1 MPTAAKVASTGFM
14 PRHVDNLGNVDRSG
28 LWGQALDRATARLGT
43 GLLAAIIGNR
53 GTGKTQLAACLGAAA
68 IGKWGWTRD
77 QADRSVWPVKYSTAA
92 DLFSTLRGGMLA
104 GEEVKTRRLY
114 ITPRLLVI
122 DEIQERA
129 NTEYEART
137 LVQIIDHRYGFKLDT
152 LILGNL
158 KPEAFREQMG
168 ASVMS
173 RMAEAGGVVELV
185 GEDRRSK
192 K

>member
-43 GLLAAIIGNR
+43 GLLAAIIGPR

-68 IGKWGWTRD
+68 VGKWGWTRD
-77 QADRSVWPVKYSTAA
+77 HADRPVWPVRYTTASGMFA
-92 DLFSTLRGGMLA
+92 SLRASMQMGEELA
-104 GEEVKTRRLY
+104 GLRTFMS
-114 ITPRLLVI
+114 PRLLVI

-137 LVQIIDHRYGFKLDT
+137 LVQIIDHRYGHRLDT

-158 KPEAFREQMG
+158 RPEAFREQMG